1 MPSSHHRLH
10 RSSNFLN
17 RLTSI
22 FADLR
27 LDPTNFGSHVQ
38 RKAARDVG
46 YSVQNSKSLKK
57 KKNKKNK
64 KKRKRGWRG
73 SVKIGIVVLAWRS
86 CSLARPWAALLIV
99 TVS

>member
-57 KKNKKNK
+57 KEEQKEQKEEEKGLAGICKN
-64 KKRKRGWRG
+64 RYRCFG
-73 SVKIGIVVLAWRS
+73 LA
-86 CSLARPWAALLIV
+86 
-99 TVS
+99 